1 MFKTLAKLLNI
12 SFLYLFQDKEASQYQ
27 FYLSAIYS

>member
-12 SFLYLFQDKEASQYQ
+12 SFLYLFQDKEASQY
-27 FYLSAIYS
+27 